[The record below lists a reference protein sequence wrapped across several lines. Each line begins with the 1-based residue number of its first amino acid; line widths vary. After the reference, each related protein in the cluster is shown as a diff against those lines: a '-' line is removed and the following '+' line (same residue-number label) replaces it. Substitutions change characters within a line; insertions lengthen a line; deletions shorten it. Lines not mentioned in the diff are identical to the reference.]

1 MISIT
6 FLVACFNLFLAF
18 IMLVQNWKLNKNVL
32 SFSFYLMIV
41 SFSSLL
47 YDSIINGGSAHF
59 LMLLIGNAGPLFF
72 LMGPLFYFFV
82 RGLVEDHKGFSDKDL
97 LHLVPFF
104 VNMIVLI
111 PYLFKPVAYK
121 LELAQNSLQNL
132 PYYLNSTLI
141 YFPIWFNNAVRIFSI
156 TFYVI
161 WAMVILRRAFKVRI
175 IDLKG
180 PMRKQ
185 YTINFLWLNAIA
197 VASLLLVF
205 IHIELTLYF
214 RFDPELIQV
223 TVNDNLLIVSLFTNA
238 FFPLII
244 LLNPGILFGL
254 PTNQVMNP
262 IIRIKEL
269 SPDDNNYNYSVLEAA
284 DREKTYTEYFD
295 GLSKEI
301 IFFIEN
307 EKPYLNHDF
316 KIRDLSIKFEVPHHH
331 IQFCLKYYVGM
342 SFKAMVNQYRV
353 KYAIEKVK
361 ASTKKQAD
369 FLVNIAYESGFN
381 NLIEFKKA
389 FKKTEKMNLAQWLDE
404 NT

>member
-1 MISIT
+1 MISVT

-18 IMLVQNWKLNKNVL
+18 IILVQNWKLNKNVL

-41 SFSSLL
+41 SFSSIL
-47 YDSIINGGSAHF
+47 YDSLINGGSAHF

-82 RGLVEDHKGFSDKDL
+82 RGLVEDNKGFSDKDL

-104 VNMIVLI
+104 LNMIVLV
-111 PYLFKPVAYK
+111 PYLFKPVEYK

-132 PYYLNSTLI
+132 PFYLNSTI
-141 YFPIWFNNAVRIFSI
+141 VYFPIWFSNIVRIFSI
-156 TFYVI
+156 AFYVI
-161 WAMVILRRAFKVRI
+161 WAMVILRRAYKERI
-175 IDLKG
+175 VELNG
-180 PMRKQ
+180 PMKKQ
-185 YTINFLWLNAIA
+185 YTVNFWWLNAIA
-197 VASLLLVF
+197 IASLFLVI
-205 IHIELTLYF
+205 IHFRLTLYF
-214 RFDPELIQV
+214 RFDPELIKV
-223 TVNDNLLIVSLFTNA
+223 TVDDDLLVVSLFVNA

-262 IIRIKEL
+262 IIRVKEL
-269 SPDDNNYNYSVLEAA
+269 SHDEKSNYSVLEAA

-301 IFFIEN
+301 ISFIEN
-307 EKPYLNHDF
+307 EKAYLNHDF
-316 KIRDLSIKFEVPHHH
+316 IIRDLSHKFQVPHHH

-342 SFKAMVNQYRV
+342 SFNELVSMYRV
-353 KYAIEKVK
+353 KYAIDKVR
-361 ASTKKQAD
+361 ASSKKQAD

-381 NLIEFKKA
+381 NLVEFKKA
-389 FKKTEKMNLAQWLDE
+389 FKKTEKMSIAQWLVE